1 MDICPNFKEKHVTWA
16 KQSSQSF
23 SPSILLYIWYCGVW
37 DLSGQIRLC
46 VTQPKSGVVV
56 FRQKHSYCRMKFCS
70 SFSLFVFNM
79 LHILLVGCCRLLVD
93 DSPVI
98 SLVVFTLYRY
108 VFRFIVSCF
117 LLCASAVNFCFV
129 VFVRVVIT
137 YYGVRTWSIRSWVP
151 TSTRICQNQ
160 PSKPCQKYPRIPQNP
175 SKSPGI
181 WRWRQQKNN
190 KSKNWIRKIQ
200 KEFYLMTDIQYN
212 INKDSRPHE
221 KNQKYSS

>member
-37 DLSGQIRLC
+37 DSSGQIRLC

-108 VFRFIVSCF
+108 VFRFCALLLWIFASWF
-117 LLCASAVNFCFV
+117 LCVLLLLITEWEPGLLGHGSRRPPESA
-129 VFVRVVIT
+129 
-137 YYGVRTWSIRSWVP
+137 
-151 TSTRICQNQ
+151 RINL
-160 PSKPCQKYPRIPQNP
+160 PSLAKNTLESLKIPQNP
-175 SKSPGI
+175 QGFDDDDSKKTTNPKIEYEKYKKNSI
-181 WRWRQQKNN
+181 WWPI
-190 KSKNWIRKIQ
+190 S
-200 KEFYLMTDIQYN
+200 N
-212 INKDSRPHE
+212 II
-221 KNQKYSS
+221 